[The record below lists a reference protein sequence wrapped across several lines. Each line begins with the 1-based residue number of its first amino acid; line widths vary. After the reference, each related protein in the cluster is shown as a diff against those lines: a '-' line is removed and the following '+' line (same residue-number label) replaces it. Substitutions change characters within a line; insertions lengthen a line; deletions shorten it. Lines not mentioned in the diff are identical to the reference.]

1 MRSLSFLKKI
11 YSLNP
16 MHFLLI
22 THFIVSHK
30 FEYFVYVFWLT
41 VNSLKLL
48 ISVSNIFLFGDEVFS
63 FLEFIR
69 GAGLW
74 VSHGMSA
81 YVEAS
86 LMRRARWRKAARES
100 LCDPL
105 EMEVSKERKTADG
118 LEIEMTAKRGGVD
131 LEDRRYWCS
140 DLAFHPTFLGLSA
153 GIIC

>member
-1 MRSLSFLKKI
+1 
-11 YSLNP
+11 

-22 THFIVSHK
+22 THFIVSRK
-30 FEYFVYVFWLT
+30 FEYVVYVFWLT

-86 LMRRARWRKAARES
+86 LMRRARWRKAAGES

-118 LEIEMTAKRGGVD
+118 LEIEVTAKWGGWIWRIGGIDAVILPFTLLSWD
-131 LEDRRYWCS
+131 YLLELFAR
-140 DLAFHPTFLGLSA
+140 
-153 GIIC
+153 IK